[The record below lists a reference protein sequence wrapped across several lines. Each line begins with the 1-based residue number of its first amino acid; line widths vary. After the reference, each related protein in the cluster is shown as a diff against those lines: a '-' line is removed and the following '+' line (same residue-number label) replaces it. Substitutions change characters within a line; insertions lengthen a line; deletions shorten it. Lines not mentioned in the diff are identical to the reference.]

1 MWYIYSKEH
10 YSAVTIPEFVSFAE
24 TWMDLETVVESKIR
38 KSESEK
44 QILYIINTY
53 IWNLEKNVK
62 DDLIC

>member
-1 MWYIYSKEH
+1 
-10 YSAVTIPEFVSFAE
+10 
-24 TWMDLETVVESKIR
+24 MDLETVVESKIR